1 MKTGTAI
8 AIAIAGAALL
18 SISVWLG
25 SGVFTRSDAEQP
37 PTPPS
42 QQAGSAPNSPSGNE
56 VQPVPPPA
64 TQPVPEVKAPQRVP
78 YHGPVEHIFFHPLI
92 AYPELAF
99 DGDSM
104 SRGYDDWFVT
114 VKEFKAILE
123 QLYQRGYVLIDIR
136 SLYETRDDQ
145 GIRSVSRKELLV
157 PEGKKPLILSV
168 DDLNYYEYMIRN
180 GNVSRLVVDG
190 QGRIAAESTR
200 SGQTH
205 IDYDNEIVPIV
216 DEFVKAHPDFSL
228 DGAKG
233 VIALTGYE
241 GILGYRTQNRNTPGF
256 EMEAQ
261 KALTVVEALKANGW
275 SFASHGWGHLDA
287 RKTGLDRFVED
298 TQRWKDEVESLIGP
312 TPVYIYPYGSSVL
325 PGDPKYQALL
335 DSGFTML
342 CSVGP
347 EPYIRFQSDSIM
359 MDRRHIDGIALKGQ
373 AKRLSGLFNASEV
386 MDSVRPKTE
395 TSK

>member
-1 MKTGTAI
+1 M
-8 AIAIAGAALL
+8 
-18 SISVWLG
+18 
-25 SGVFTRSDAEQP
+25 
-37 PTPPS
+37 
-42 QQAGSAPNSPSGNE
+42 
-56 VQPVPPPA
+56 
-64 TQPVPEVKAPQRVP
+64 
-78 YHGPVEHIFFHPLI
+78 
-92 AYPELAF
+92 
-99 DGDSM
+99 
-104 SRGYDDWFVT
+104 
-114 VKEFKAILE
+114 
-123 QLYQRGYVLIDIR
+123 
-136 SLYETRDDQ
+136 
-145 GIRSVSRKELLV
+145 

-287 RKTGLDRFVED
+287 RKTSLDRFVED